1 MTHEEDLK
9 FLEKLSFVPHLRKR
23 FEEILNI
30 AHNSSGKLITAD
42 EAEMKT
48 IEEVKKLGKEV
59 VKEWAV
65 SQHEQ
70 AIKVTKE
77 EKPKAKKHIKKN
89 SIGIQHLDE

>member
-1 MTHEEDLK
+1 
-9 FLEKLSFVPHLRKR
+9 
-23 FEEILNI
+23 
-30 AHNSSGKLITAD
+30 
-42 EAEMKT
+42 MKT

-59 VKEWAV
+59 LKEWAV

>member
-1 MTHEEDLK
+1 MTHENDLK
-9 FLEKLSFVPHLRKR
+9 FLEKLSSVPHLRKR

-30 AHNSSGKLITAD
+30 AHNSSGKLITAN

-59 VKEWAV
+59 LQEWAV

-89 SIGIQHLDE
+89 SIGTQHLDE